1 MTDVCFYSLKSKNV
15 HAKDHSFELIACL
28 FIIFKKNKQFLGLSK
43 WELKQDNDQQED
55 ADMHMQLLHVGHNF
69 TILQFIKTDGW
80 IKFLRDRFMLP
91 AFVS

>member
-1 MTDVCFYSLKSKNV
+1 
-15 HAKDHSFELIACL
+15 
-28 FIIFKKNKQFLGLSK
+28 
-43 WELKQDNDQQED
+43 
-55 ADMHMQLLHVGHNF
+55 MHMQLLHVGHNF